1 MRERERLIALRQQSA
16 PIPGEEGGKKKRKD
30 KSHELAAKTPFAR
43 KLLQA
48 GIETPPR
55 IYVGAVLL
63 SGIGVFWLGMLLGM
77 LFALVLSLV
86 YVQFMLSGYLDER
99 AQKRKAKMIP
109 QLAPFIDAIASAL
122 SSGFNI
128 EAALMTSA
136 ESIPEGVLRSELDKV
151 SAALGR
157 GFSVRESMAILRDRM
172 AGREVTSLSV
182 ALGLFS
188 SMGGSVLE
196 PFRRLARK
204 LREQQS
210 VAERANRDLVMVK
223 QAFYI
228 LFFLCISAP
237 GLLMLI
243 RPGYMAQAFNDSLG
257 RLVLQIG
264 AILVVLAYVLFKKIT
279 SLKI

>member
-1 MRERERLIALRQQSA
+1 MKERERLIALRQQTA
-16 PIPGEEGGKKKRKD
+16 GIPGEETGKKKRKD
-30 KSHELAAKTPFAR
+30 RANELAAKTVFAR
-43 KLLQA
+43 RLLQA

-55 IYVGAVLL
+55 VYTFFVLL
-63 SGIGVFWLGMLLGM
+63 SGLGVFWAGMFLGPI
-77 LFALVLSLV
+77 FSVVLTVV
-86 YVQFMLSGYLDER
+86 YTQYMFTGYLDER
-99 AQKRKAKMIP
+99 AQKRKSKMIP
-109 QLAPFIDAIASAL
+109 QLAPFIDAIASSL
-122 SSGFNI
+122 SSGLNI
-128 EAALMTSA
+128 EAALVASA
-136 ESIPEGVLRSELDKV
+136 ESIPEGVLRTELDKV
-151 SAALGR
+151 AAALNR

-172 AGREVTSLSV
+172 VGREITSLAV

-204 LREQQS
+204 LREQQT

-237 GLLMLI
+237 GVLTLV

-257 RLVLQIG
+257 RLVLQAG
-264 AILVVLAYVLFKKIT
+264 AILVVLAYLLFKKIT